1 MNIGGS
7 VKCTTIME
15 NSMEDPQKI
24 KHRTIIQSSN
34 STAVYL
40 SNGNEINILK
50 DTCTCNF
57 TAALFIIAETWKQP
71 KCPLTDEQI
80 NERRSLY
87 TMEYCSAS
95 NGSKC

>member
-1 MNIGGS
+1 M
-7 VKCTTIME
+7 VE

-40 SNGNEINILK
+40 SNGIEINILK
-50 DTCTCNF
+50 DTCTRNF

-71 KCPLTDEQI
+71 KCPLTDEWRKKMWYTYTR
-80 NERRSLY
+80 EYYSVVKRRNP
-87 TMEYCSAS
+87 TTS
-95 NGSKC
+95 NNMYRS